1 MKKKKIILLVGL
13 FFLILTT
20 TGCVRIL
27 EDEDGNRV
35 NNEVTGQNLTENI
48 LCRPTDPEIIKLY
61 EDAGADLSELPECSD
76 LRITSGSGGIWE
88 NVFIVPLAFLLITVG
103 GVVGSYAL
111 ATIIVSIAIRLV
123 LLPVSMKSMKS
134 TEGMRKAQPEIQK
147 MQKKYEGKTDQ
158 ESRMKQSQEMMAIW
172 KKYKINP
179 VSGCLMALIQLPI
192 FMAFFGAIQRLP
204 VLFEEKVIGLQLG
217 TTPAVGISSS
227 TSYMYIILVL
237 LIGVTT
243 YFSFKMTMA
252 PNASSPGM
260 EKQMKMMPQIMT
272 VTIIVMS
279 AFMPAALGIFWITTN
294 VFIICSNKIMRR
306 NSKFPTDVKEI
317 KEAKVISTRNKEPKV
332 IEAKVKETKSS
343 PKKKNTKK

>member
-35 NNEVTGQNLTENI
+35 QNEVTGQNLTDNI

-61 EDAGADLSELPECSD
+61 EDAGTDLSELPECSD
-76 LRITSGSGGIWE
+76 LTITSGSGGIWE

-111 ATIIVSIAIRLV
+111 ATIIVSIAIRVV
-123 LLPVSMKSMKS
+123 LLPVSIRAMKS
-134 TEGMRKAQPEIQK
+134 TQGMRKAQPEIQK

-179 VSGCLMALIQLPI
+179 VTGCLMAFIQLPI

-227 TSYMYIILVL
+227 TFYMYIILVA
-237 LIGVTT
+237 LIGLTT

-252 PNASSPGM
+252 PNASAPGM

-272 VTIIVMS
+272 VMIIVMS
-279 AFMPAALGIFWITTN
+279 AFMPTALGIMWVSTN
-294 VFIICSNKIMRR
+294 IFIICQNTIIQRK
-306 NSKFPTDVKEI
+306 SKFPADVKET
-317 KEAKVISTRNKEPKV
+317 KVISTRNKEPKV
-332 IEAKVKETKSS
+332 IEAKVKETS
-343 PKKKNTKK
+343 KKKNTKNKK